1 MRRRLVQL
9 GACLGAALALVAG
22 CAPAP
27 RPVRSVTTAHA
38 SPGLHAPAIGVELAW
53 WVVDDNPFD
62 DRLATG
68 EAPRTIDNARPIAE
82 VFAPYLNRV
91 VPVPREMRER
101 WKANG
106 FRLVSVPRAELE
118 AVREALRLAGPV
130 QQQWVGESPRW
141 MQAMQGPRWGSPQP
155 ARLDD
160 GAVTLSPGSLRL
172 LLRCWSGPALGS
184 ASVDTSKLPVGSI
197 PGAVH
202 IEVVPQHSTPFD
214 RGDIAALLKPRPSLH
229 DEGALFT
236 RLSLEASFANDE
248 ALLIIPDRPDAEWKI
263 KPDPAPEFGDEMF
276 SQVGPP
282 LPSTPTLGELMMTDL
297 VTGGRRNSRVVLV
310 VLPMPPST
318 FNLLARQ

>member
-1 MRRRLVQL
+1 MRRPALQPV
-9 GACLGAALALVAG
+9 ACLGAALALTG

-27 RPVRSVTTAHA
+27 RPLGPPVRTAHA
-38 SPGLHAPAIGVELAW
+38 SPGAHAQAFGLELAW

-68 EAPRTIDNARPIAE
+68 EAPRAIADARPIAE

-91 VPVPREMRER
+91 VPVPKDARER

-106 FRLVSVPRAELE
+106 FRMVSVPRADLD
-118 AVREALRLAGPV
+118 AVRDSLRLSGPV

-141 MQAMQGPRWGSPQP
+141 MQAMQGPRWTSPQP

-160 GAVTLSPGSLRL
+160 GPVTLSPGSLRL
-172 LLRCWSGPALGS
+172 LMRCWSAPALTT
-184 ASVDTSKLPVGSI
+184 ASIDPAKLPVGAI

-202 IEVVPQHSTPFD
+202 LELIPQHATPAD
-214 RGDIAALLKPRPSLH
+214 RADIAALLKPRPALH

-236 RLSLEASFANDE
+236 RLSLEASFNTDD

-263 KPDPAPEFGDEMF
+263 KTEPAPDFGEGLF
-276 SQVGPP
+276 SSVGPP
-282 LPSTPTLGELMMTDL
+282 IPATPTLGELMMTDL
-297 VTGGRRNSRVVLV
+297 PTGGRRNSRIVLV
-310 VLPMPPST
+310 IQPIPPAT
-318 FNLLARQ
+318 FNLLPR